1 MATTGHKEVA
11 ETCFSYLHME
21 LVQMAI
27 GDFATAT
34 PQQVQRA
41 GRKIESVGFQVGQ
54 RLVERYTKDS
64 PRFTETLDIIKF
76 ICKDFWFEVY
86 RKQIDKLQTNNRVRS
101 PTRGRP
107 PRPAPAPLERLARGE
122 RARHTGLRRGCTCC
136 RTTGTG
142 CSRDARPRR
151 SDEGARSRW
160 LRSTR
165 ASLQVRATSP
175 LPRPL
180 VLRHGKAASR
190 AHALGTANAP
200 ARQV

>member
-64 PRFTETLDIIKF
+64 PRFTEMLDIIKF

-86 RKQIDKLQTNNRVRS
+86 RKQIDKLQTNNRVRPPASGPPQPTLYCS
-101 PTRGRP
+101 PSGAATRTVSTR
-107 PRPAPAPLERLARGE
+107 RV
-122 RARHTGLRRGCTCC
+122 GLHRGCTCC

-142 CSRDARPRR
+142 YLRAARPRR

-160 LRSTR
+160 RRSTL
-165 ASLQVRATSP
+165 ASPQVRQATRCRRPRHP
-175 LPRPL
+175 LRVLLPPTTRACHHPL
-180 VLRHGKAASR
+180 GV
-190 AHALGTANAP
+190 
-200 ARQV
+200 

>member
-64 PRFTETLDIIKF
+64 PRFTEMLDIIKF

-86 RKQIDKLQTNNRVRS
+86 RKQIDKLQTNNRVPPPAS
-101 PTRGRP
+101 GPPHPLSTAAPQVRP
-107 PRPAPAPLERLARGE
+107 
-122 RARHTGLRRGCTCC
+122 RAR
-136 RTTGTG
+136 
-142 CSRDARPRR
+142 
-151 SDEGARSRW
+151 
-160 LRSTR
+160 
-165 ASLQVRATSP
+165 
-175 LPRPL
+175 
-180 VLRHGKAASR
+180 
-190 AHALGTANAP
+190 
-200 ARQV
+200 